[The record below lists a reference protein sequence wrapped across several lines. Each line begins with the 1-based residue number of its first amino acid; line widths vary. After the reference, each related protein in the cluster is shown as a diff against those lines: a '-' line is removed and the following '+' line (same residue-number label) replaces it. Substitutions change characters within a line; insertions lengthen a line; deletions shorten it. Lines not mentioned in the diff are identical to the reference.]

1 MSGLIQLERY
11 QDAFE
16 FIQKESAN
24 HQHQNR
30 ILFNQIQDINVQAIL
45 LGKLGNASE
54 KKIAFEIDPDSYV
67 DVLPSHIEITDIIT
81 IIGNLIDNA
90 FDAVADRKR
99 EGYLSQLQ
107 ELGMIS
113 L

>member
-1 MSGLIQLERY
+1 MHLNLYKRNQLITK
-11 QDAFE
+11 D
-16 FIQKESAN
+16 
-24 HQHQNR
+24 QNR

-90 FDAVADRKR
+90 FDAVADRKER
-99 EGYLSQLQ
+99 RVSFNYRNWE
-107 ELGMIS
+107 
-113 L
+113 